1 MSSDWDGSVR
11 PSPGEVAGSPAEFRR
26 RVQTDRYEG
35 SRMLEK
41 ASALKGYSLNG
52 LDGDIGNVRD
62 LYFDDRY
69 WTVRYL
75 LADTGGWLSGKQVL
89 ISPGNLS
96 SECGHSHRLSVELTK
111 AKIKESPYLEPG
123 TLVSQQLEN
132 SRFGYL
138 GWPMYYPHLR
148 NTKQMSDCSLA
159 ASDGEI
165 GQVQD
170 LLIDSGTWTIRYL
183 VIDTR
188 NSSDDKYV
196 VVAPEWIDRVSWK
209 EAKVFTSLSSA
220 SIKPAPEYQTESPP
234 TREYEEQLHRYYGR
248 QGYWTAGAATSAA

>member
-1 MSSDWDGSVR
+1 MQ
-11 PSPGEVAGSPAEFRR
+11 P
-26 RVQTDRYEG
+26 DRHEG
-35 SRMLEK
+35 ASMLEK
-41 ASALKGYSLNG
+41 ASTLKGYTLNS
-52 LDGDIGNVRD
+52 LDGEIGKVGD
-62 LYFDDRY
+62 FFFDDRY
-69 WTVRYL
+69 WSVRYL
-75 LADTGGWLSGKQVL
+75 LADTAAWLSGKQAL

-96 SECGHSHRLSVELTK
+96 SEFGHSHRFSVELTK
-111 AKIKESPYLEPG
+111 EKIKESPYLEPG
-123 TLVSQQLEN
+123 TPVSQQLED

-148 NTKQMSDCSLA
+148 NTKQMSDCRLA

-183 VIDTR
+183 VINTR

-220 SIKPAPEYQTESPP
+220 SIKPAPEYRTESPQ
-234 TREYEEQLHRYYGR
+234 TRVYEEELHRHYGR